1 MMCAIRF
8 YALSLLFGCL
18 LCSASAS
25 ALGLGSC
32 ESERGKLVFVL
43 KHVFKPF
50 MQNQTELSAMR
61 QEIVSLSTSLDGW
74 VEDIDDC
81 YRSVFRFYHAP
92 VNSAVLNDGVDW
104 SMQMTDLKQE
114 LKKYLHAIRNSPEDD
129 IFWQEL
135 SSLLRNKLP
144 TIFEPNKPFRAML
157 ARGEFT

>member
-18 LCSASAS
+18 LFSASTS

-50 MQNQTELSAMR
+50 MQHQTELSSMR
-61 QEIVSLSTSLDGW
+61 KEIIDLSSSLDGW

-81 YRSVFRFYHAP
+81 YRSVFSYYHAP
-92 VNSAVLNDGVDW
+92 VNNTVLNDSVDW
-104 SMQMTDLKQE
+104 SMQMRDLKQE
-114 LKKYLHAIRNSPEDD
+114 LKKHLHAISNNPEDD

-135 SSLLRNKLP
+135 SILLRNKLP
-144 TIFEPNKPFRAML
+144 PIFKPNKPFRAML
-157 ARGEFT
+157 ARGEFI